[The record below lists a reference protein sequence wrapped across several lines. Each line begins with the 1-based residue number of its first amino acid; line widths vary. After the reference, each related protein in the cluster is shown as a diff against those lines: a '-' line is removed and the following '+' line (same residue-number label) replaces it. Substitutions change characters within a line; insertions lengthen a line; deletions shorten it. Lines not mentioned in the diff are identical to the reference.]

1 MPTPTPTPIPTP
13 MRLAPTG
20 LDLLDRA
27 RESLL
32 TALTTSTAGERYV
45 AAHLAALRTAAAV
58 LAVRGRPTRRGR
70 PRSVWEVLPAVAPE
84 LGEWAT
90 FFDAGAARRA
100 AVEAGRNEVVSTR
113 EADDLLRDAERFLLI
128 VESALGLP
136 RQDVLP
142 AGGLLPLSG

>member
-1 MPTPTPTPIPTP
+1 VSTPAPL
-13 MRLAPTG
+13 RLPATG

-27 RESLL
+27 RDSLL
-32 TALTTSTAGERYV
+32 GAMTASTAGERYV
-45 AAHLAALRTAAAV
+45 AAHLAALRSAAAV

-70 PRSVWEVLPAVAPE
+70 PRSVWEVLPVVAPE
-84 LGEWAT
+84 LAEWAA

-100 AVEAGRNEVVSTR
+100 AVEAGRDEVVSTR
-113 EADDLLRDAERFLLI
+113 EADDLLRDAERFLLL

-142 AGGLLPLSG
+142 SGGLLPLPG